1 MTVGT
6 PTSRLPT
13 QLFSFTFEADGQI
26 RYVKAA
32 SRTRAGRIAVK
43 LRPLSYSTSTY
54 DNLEIR
60 LKLVES

>member
-13 QLFSFTFEADGQI
+13 QLLSFTFEADGQI

-32 SRTRAGRIAVK
+32 SRTKPVFLVIRRRRPTGAFLAG
-43 LRPLSYSTSTY
+43 PHS
-54 DNLEIR
+54 
-60 LKLVES
+60 